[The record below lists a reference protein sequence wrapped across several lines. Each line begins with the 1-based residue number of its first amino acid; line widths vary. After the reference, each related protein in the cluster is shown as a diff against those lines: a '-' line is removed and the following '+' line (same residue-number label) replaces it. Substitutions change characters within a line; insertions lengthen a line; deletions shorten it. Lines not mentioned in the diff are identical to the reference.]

1 MDSSEWGHQE
11 GITEREGHSISTKT
25 GKHIPARAK
34 GQCGYSAGHDVGEQ
48 HSSVSRRPG
57 GLRESSV
64 LFPGID
70 KPQEYFQG
78 GE

>member
-1 MDSSEWGHQE
+1 MGSSERCH
-11 GITEREGHSISTKT
+11 REGRTLSISTKT

-34 GQCGYSAGHDVGEQ
+34 GQCGYSAGHDTGER
-48 HSSVSRRPG
+48 SSDRKPG

-64 LFPGID
+64 LFPGIEE
-70 KPQEYFQG
+70 PQEYFQG